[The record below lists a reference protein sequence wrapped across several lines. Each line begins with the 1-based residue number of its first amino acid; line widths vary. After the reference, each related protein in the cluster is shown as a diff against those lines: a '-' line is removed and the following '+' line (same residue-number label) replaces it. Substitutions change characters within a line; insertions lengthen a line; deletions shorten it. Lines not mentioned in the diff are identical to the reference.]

1 MTKRRNWR
9 IYIIGFFITL
19 FALTAFMPVTSY
31 AAAGYIRVFIDGK
44 NLEFDVPP
52 IIQNDRTLAPFRKI
66 GEALG
71 AEVKWDQDTKTVT
84 AYKQG
89 TTLLLRIG
97 MTLHM

>member
-52 IIQNDRTLAPFRKI
+52 IIQNDRLWRLLEK
-66 GEALG
+66 L
-71 AEVKWDQDTKTVT
+71 VKPLVQ
-84 AYKQG
+84 
-89 TTLLLRIG
+89 R
-97 MTLHM
+97 